1 MTAIFR
7 NALRLGLFAA
17 VTCMAVH
24 SSAAPVISSEDGGEE
39 DPFYKAPWKEAQVA
53 MPAYPKDDNLIPF
66 YVAAVATNRFYID
79 GSTLSSDEDGV
90 VRYVLV
96 VRTPGGAT
104 NVTYE
109 GLRCETSEYKVY
121 GMGRNDGTWA
131 RSRSNEWKPVKN
143 ELVNRYRAELTM
155 NYLCVVNAPRTA
167 KEAVRVLKNPPKLDA
182 PVDRLFN

>member
-1 MTAIFR
+1 MTQIFR
-7 NALRLGLFAA
+7 KALRLGFFAAAVFAA
-17 VTCMAVH
+17 VHAD
-24 SSAAPVISSEDGGEE
+24 AAPTVLSEDGGEE
-39 DPFYKAPWKEAQVA
+39 DPFYKAPWKETVVS
-53 MPAYPKDDNLIPF
+53 MPAYPKDENLIPF

-79 GSTLSSDEDGV
+79 GSTLSLDEDGV
-90 VRYVLV
+90 VRYVMV
-96 VRTPGGAT
+96 VRTSGGAT

-121 GMGRNDGTWA
+121 GLGRSDGTWA
-131 RSRSNEWKPVKN
+131 RSRSNDWKPVKN